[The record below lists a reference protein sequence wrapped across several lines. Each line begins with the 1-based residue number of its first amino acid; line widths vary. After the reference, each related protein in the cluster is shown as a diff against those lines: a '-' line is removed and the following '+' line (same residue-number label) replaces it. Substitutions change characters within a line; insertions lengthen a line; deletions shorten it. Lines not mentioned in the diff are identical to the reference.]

1 MGGDLGERNHPDNRK
16 SPYMTF
22 NLDNYE
28 PVAPRLARWLEAAED
43 PRVITT
49 LIAYEPGKWCIF
61 KTDLYE
67 GEKLISTGHAYEE
80 HTEKGVNST
89 STWRTVRRPARARF
103 EQFWHG
109 RLRSVQAP
117 LS

>member
-28 PVAPRLARWLEAAED
+28 PVAPRLARWLEAAAD

-67 GEKLISTGHAYEE
+67 GEKTDLNRS
-80 HTEKGVNST
+80 
-89 STWRTVRRPARARF
+89 
-103 EQFWHG
+103 
-109 RLRSVQAP
+109 RLRGAHRKRRQ
-117 LS
+117 LHEFHGEL

>member
-1 MGGDLGERNHPDNRK
+1 
-16 SPYMTF
+16 MTF

-67 GEKLISTGHAYEE
+67 GEKTDLNRS
-80 HTEKGVNST
+80 
-89 STWRTVRRPARARF
+89 
-103 EQFWHG
+103 
-109 RLRSVQAP
+109 RLRGTHRKRRQFHE
-117 LS
+117 LYGEL